1 MSLTS
6 GTGTHIPPRDTPAIS
21 EKGRVLRKK
30 RARGG
35 RPERLVRLGGPEIKV
50 VIDDTRDDAKSW
62 PL

>member
-1 MSLTS
+1 M
-6 GTGTHIPPRDTPAIS
+6 S

-35 RPERLVRLGGPEIKV
+35 RPERLVRLGGPETKV
-50 VIDDTRDDAKSW
+50 VIEDIRNDAKSW